1 MSFVE
6 IKHLN
11 TKLGAFELK
20 DINMNIEKGE
30 FLSVI
35 GRSGSGKTVLLE
47 SIAGFHNT
55 EGEIW
60 LDGINIAKL
69 PPQKRAIGM
78 VYQDYMLFDN
88 MNVKKNILYSLF
100 FHKNE
105 NSKKMFDEVV
115 SFLGI
120 SNILQRSVKNL
131 SGGEKQKVAIA
142 RALLSNPKLLLL
154 DEPLNAVDLTFK
166 LSFMEFLKALHKRYG
181 LTVLYVTHNFKEA
194 MFFSDRSIVLLEGTI
209 HQNSPTYELFEHP
222 NSKKVAEF
230 LGFKNILPSKLI
242 NLKQHNFFSVKP
254 QDITISDKVPNKEF
268 TFKVELDNVFKIQNH
283 YRIKVSLNDCT
294 VSINSAK
301 ADCLESKNLYIGFD
315 KKDIQEFD

>member
-6 IKHLN
+6 IKSLT
-11 TKLGAFELK
+11 TKVGAFELK
-20 DINMNIEKGE
+20 NLNINIEKGE

-47 SIAGFHNT
+47 SIAGFHKT

-60 LDGINIAKL
+60 LDGTDIAKL

-78 VYQDYMLFDN
+78 VYQDYMLFEN
-88 MNVKKNILYSLF
+88 INVKKNILYSLF

-105 NSKKMFDEVV
+105 NSKRMFDEVV

-131 SGGEKQKVAIA
+131 SGGEKQKVAVA

-166 LSFMEFLKALHKRYG
+166 LSFMEFLKDLHKRYE

-194 MFFSDRSIVLLEGTI
+194 MFFSDRGIVLLEGKI
-209 HQNSPTYELFEHP
+209 HQDSPMCELFEHP

-242 NLKQHNFFSVKP
+242 DLKQHKFFSVKP
-254 QDITISDKVPNKEF
+254 QDIAISDKVPNKEF

-283 YRIKVSLNDCT
+283 YRIKVLLNNCI

-301 ADCLESKNLYIGFD
+301 TDFLESKNLYIGFD

>member
-6 IKHLN
+6 IKSLT
-11 TKLGAFELK
+11 TKVGVFELK
-20 DINMNIEKGE
+20 NLNINIEKGE

-47 SIAGFHNT
+47 SIAGFHKT

-60 LDGINIAKL
+60 LDGTDIAKL

-78 VYQDYMLFDN
+78 VYQDYMLFEN

-105 NSKKMFDEVV
+105 NSKRMFDEVV

-131 SGGEKQKVAIA
+131 SGGEKQKVAVA

-166 LSFMEFLKALHKRYG
+166 LSFMEFLKDLHKRYE

-194 MFFSDRSIVLLEGTI
+194 MFFSDRGIVLLEGKI
-209 HQNSPTYELFEHP
+209 HQDSPMCELFEHP

-242 NLKQHNFFSVKP
+242 DLKQHKFFSVKP
-254 QDITISDKVPNKEF
+254 QDIAISDKVPNKEF

-283 YRIKVSLNDCT
+283 YRIKVLLNNCI

-301 ADCLESKNLYIGFD
+301 TDFLESKNLYIGFD

>member
-11 TKLGAFELK
+11 TKVGAFELK
-20 DINMNIEKGE
+20 NINMKIEKGE

-35 GRSGSGKTVLLE
+35 GKSGSGKTILLE
-47 SIAGFHNT
+47 SIAGFHNID
-55 EGEIW
+55 GEIR

-88 MNVKKNILYSLF
+88 MNVKKNILYSSL
-100 FHKNE
+100 FHKHE
-105 NSKKMFDEVV
+105 NTEKMFDEVV

-120 SNILQRSVKNL
+120 SNILQRSVRNL
-131 SGGEKQKVAIA
+131 SGGEKQKVAVA
-142 RALLSNPKLLLL
+142 RALLSDPKLLLL

-166 LSFMEFLKALHKRYG
+166 LSFMEFLKDLHRRYE

-194 MFFSDRSIVLLEGTI
+194 MFFSDRSIVLLEGEI
-209 HQNSPTYELFEHP
+209 YQDSPTCELFERP

-242 NLKQHNFFSVKP
+242 NSQQYDFFSIKP

-283 YRIKVSLNDCT
+283 YRIKVLLNSHT
-294 VSINSAK
+294 ISINSTK
-301 ADCLESKNLYIGFD
+301 ADFLENKHLYIGFD
-315 KKDIQEFD
+315 KKDIQEFN